1 MPTRS
6 EAEENLRIIR
16 SLMEKATIY
25 RAISAPSA
33 LIGGTLALIVA
44 TVLVLR
50 RPVPDPIAAALDGA
64 TSGSFI
70 PTWLCVLAVTGI
82 ANLFFLHREALRR
95 GDPFVSAG
103 MRLAMRALLPSWL
116 VAAAFTAFL
125 SLEPAAIL
133 WLAWIWVC
141 CHGIG
146 LLATEHF
153 APRSITILG
162 WAFLITALALIYTVF
177 FDMRLLADPPLHA
190 NLIMG
195 GTFGFFHLIYAACT
209 WPRKSASVEPVAAP

>member
-44 TVLVLR
+44 TVMVLR
-50 RPVPDPIAAALDGA
+50 RPMPDRFAAALDA
-64 TSGSFI
+64 TSGGFFI
-70 PTWLCVLAVTGI
+70 PTWLSVLAVTGL

-116 VAAAFTAFL
+116 VAGVFTVIL
-125 SLEPAAIL
+125 SPQPAAIP

-141 CHGIG
+141 CHGVG

-162 WAFLITALALIYTVF
+162 WAFLITALGMVYFVF
-177 FDMRLLADPPLHA
+177 FDMMRADPPLYA

-195 GTFGFFHLIYAACT
+195 GTFGLFHLIYAACT
-209 WPRKSASVEPVAAP
+209 WPRRSAVAEPVTAP

>member
-6 EAEENLRIIR
+6 EAEENLRVIR

-50 RPVPDPIAAALDGA
+50 RPVPDPLPGLDA
-64 TSGSFI
+64 TSGGFFI
-70 PTWLCVLAVTGI
+70 PTWLSVLAVTGL
-82 ANLFFLHREALRR
+82 ANLFFLHREAARR

-116 VAAAFTAFL
+116 VAGVFTVFL
-125 SLEPAAIL
+125 SPYPAAVR

-162 WAFLITALALIYTVF
+162 WAFLITALGMVCF
-177 FDMRLLADPPLHA
+177 FSFNTIRGDPQLHA
-190 NLIMG
+190 NVIMG
-195 GTFGFFHLIYAACT
+195 GTFGLFHLIYAACT
-209 WPRKSASVEPVAAP
+209 WPRKSASVESGDAP